1 MITLVFLL
9 KRKPGITKEE
19 FRAAYEGGH
28 VQIAKKYLGH
38 VFADYRRNYIDGGFV
53 KLPEDLDKLVPME
66 NIEDEYDAVTE
77 MLFAD
82 EAALAEFMRVVALPE
97 VEALFQEDEQ
107 RFLDRPAMKVYTC
120 RQVRMWGDHG

>member
-1 MITLVFLL
+1 MFLL

-19 FRAAYEGGH
+19 FRACYEGGH
-28 VQIAKKYLGH
+28 VRIAKKYLGH

-53 KLPEDLDKLVPME
+53 KSPEDVDKIIPME
-66 NIEDEYDAVTE
+66 SLEGEYDAVTQ
-77 MLFAD
+77 MVFAD
-82 EAALAEFMRVVALPE
+82 EAALGEFMRITSLPE

-120 RQVRMWGDHG
+120 RQTTMWGDDN